1 MESTRATRWP
11 VKICQNSS
19 KRTYMMNIVSMTK
32 TPEKRIRSPRSA
44 TRKGNVYERQR
55 KELKC
60 GTVES
65 NALLDVCMYVPIV
78 MPEHADGSRESKE
91 TDDTAEVKLDDCQ
104 TNGSGR
110 SEAEWDLD
118 VAVYP
123 PPGKRVFDGARERR
137 LGSATTAR
145 KY

>member
-1 MESTRATRWP
+1 MRETIGCMIALPTYDRALSLLLRVDVSALNNRVQCT
-11 VKICQNSS
+11 SS
-19 KRTYMMNIVSMTK
+19 
-32 TPEKRIRSPRSA
+32 
-44 TRKGNVYERQR
+44 
-55 KELKC
+55 
-60 GTVES
+60 
-65 NALLDVCMYVPIV
+65 
-78 MPEHADGSRESKE
+78 
-91 TDDTAEVKLDDCQ
+91 
-104 TNGSGR
+104 NGSGR